1 MLDVLVRVRNQG
13 TTVLRVEQDVFAA
26 FSIADRAYVMETG
39 RIVREGNAADLQQD
53 ADVRKA
59 YLGVQ

>member
-1 MLDVLVRVRNQG
+1 MDERPSIAGSSLIGVPPPSG
-13 TTVLRVEQDVFAA
+13 A
-26 FSIADRAYVMETG
+26 FRIADRAYVMETG
-39 RIVREGNAADLQQD
+39 RIVREGNAAELQQD